1 MGCGTSIP
9 AAQLVTEM
17 NTNCTASG
25 LPVGSGGQPSPA
37 TPEYSEA
44 LAELAQAKA
53 DLKAANEKI
62 KQLEQTVPNDMRRP
76 KTAHVT
82 NDMQPARNPTGSR
95 EQPWEPV
102 DLVLVSDP
110 GQDLDDEMGFVLL
123 R

>member
-9 AAQLVTEM
+9 AVTDM

-37 TPEYSEA
+37 TPEHSEA
-44 LAELAQAKA
+44 LAELALAKA

-62 KQLEQTVPNDMRRP
+62 QQLEQTVPNDMRP
-76 KTAHVT
+76 TTARVT